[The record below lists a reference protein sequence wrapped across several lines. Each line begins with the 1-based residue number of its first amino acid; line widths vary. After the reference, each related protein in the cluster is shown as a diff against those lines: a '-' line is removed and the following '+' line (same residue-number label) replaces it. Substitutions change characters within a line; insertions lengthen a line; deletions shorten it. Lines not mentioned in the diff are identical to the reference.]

1 MAMDS
6 CYRVATRGSKLA
18 IIQTEILTRNLRKL
32 DSSLKCDLIKIK
44 SSGDI
49 NKNKLLF
56 SVNEKGVFEKEV
68 DRAVLEERADFA
80 VHSIKDIPTE
90 LDDELVIA
98 SILKRDNPNDVLIGK
113 SKLNLEQLEPNSYV
127 GTSSLRRAVQIKRKN
142 PKVTVIPIR
151 GNVENRI
158 KKCINGSLDA
168 LVLAEAGIRRLDM
181 INLIVQRFDCL
192 DFLPAPGQ
200 GAIGVVCRRDNKK
213 ILNMLLKIE
222 DKATRYAIDAE
233 RSLIHYLNAGCRFPV
248 GAIALPNL
256 RTNRIVLHVSVF
268 SADGSKSINLKKSD
282 ILANSSLLGRD
293 IANDLLSSGAA
304 DFANEWSVALE
315 KWSSQK

>member
-1 MAMDS
+1 M
-6 CYRVATRGSKLA
+6 ATRGSKLA
-18 IIQTEILTRNLRKL
+18 LIQTEILAQKLRKL
-32 DSSLKCDLIKIK
+32 DPSLKCDIIKIK

-68 DRAVLEERADFA
+68 DRAVLEGEADFA

-90 LDDELVIA
+90 LDEELVIA
-98 SILKRDNPNDVLIGK
+98 SILRREKPNDVLIGQ
-113 SKLNLEQLEPNSYV
+113 SNQRLEELEANSHV

-142 PKVTVIPIR
+142 PNVTVIPIR

-158 KKCINGSLDA
+158 KKCINGSFDA

-200 GAIGVVCRRDNKK
+200 GAIGIVCRRDNKK

-256 RTNRIVLHVSVF
+256 RTNRIILHASVF
-268 SADGSKSINLKKSD
+268 SADGSRSINLEKSD
-282 ILANSSLLGRD
+282 LITNSSQVGRD
-293 IANDLLSSGAA
+293 LANDLLSSGAA
-304 DFANEWSVALE
+304 DFADEWRTALE
-315 KWSSQK
+315 KWNNQK

>member
-1 MAMDS
+1 
-6 CYRVATRGSKLA
+6 VATRGSKLA
-18 IIQTEILTRNLRKL
+18 LIQTEILAHNLRKL
-32 DSSLKCDLIKIK
+32 DPSLKCDIIKIK

-68 DRAVLEERADFA
+68 DRTVLEGKADFA

-90 LDDELVIA
+90 LDDELVIG
-98 SILKRDNPNDVLIGK
+98 SILRREKPNDVLIGK
-113 SKLNLEQLEPNSYV
+113 SNQRLEELEPNSHI
-127 GTSSLRRAVQIKRKN
+127 GTSSLRRAVQIRRKN
-142 PKVTVIPIR
+142 PNVKVIPIR

-158 KKCINGSLDA
+158 KKCINGSFDA
-168 LVLAEAGIRRLDM
+168 LVLAEAGIARLDL

-200 GAIGVVCRRDNKK
+200 GAIGIVCRRDNKK
-213 ILNMLLKIE
+213 ILNMLQKIE
-222 DKATRYAIDAE
+222 DRPTRYAIDAE

-256 RTNRIVLHVSVF
+256 RTNRIILHASVF
-268 SADGSKSINLKKSD
+268 SADGSQSINLKKSD
-282 ILANSSLLGRD
+282 LIANSSQVGRD
-293 IANDLLSSGAA
+293 LANDLLSSGAA
-304 DFANEWSVALE
+304 DFADEWRTALE
-315 KWSSQK
+315 KWNSQK